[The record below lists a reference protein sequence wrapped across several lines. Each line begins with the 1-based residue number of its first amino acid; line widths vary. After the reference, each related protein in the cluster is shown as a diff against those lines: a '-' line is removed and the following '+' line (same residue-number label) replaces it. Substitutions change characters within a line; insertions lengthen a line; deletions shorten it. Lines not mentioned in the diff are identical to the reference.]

1 MLPWGAETTHIGTA
15 LDSVTFAAFGGRRGT
30 PRTGGRAWF
39 GLPEERVRSPPFG
52 RGLDEATTTGLLGAA
67 GNLTSGQSAAA
78 PQVKAEPK
86 LRAYVKPRRSK
97 R

>member
-1 MLPWGAETTHIGTA
+1 MSRLPKNVCDHP
-15 LDSVTFAAFGGRRGT
+15 FA
-30 PRTGGRAWF
+30 P
-39 GLPEERVRSPPFG
+39 
-52 RGLDEATTTGLLGAA
+52 GLDEATTTGLLGAA

-78 PQVKAEPK
+78 PQVKAEPR